1 MLMYYSST
9 VISTPSRQSI
19 LASREIWFEKIF
31 LVIFKPLISTTEFA
45 VHQVQ
50 MIFEVNNKLASMRAD
65 ILRNTAPSMPS
76 SRQSDRTTLRTP
88 YRRSSISV
96 RLSLLSKAERQD
108 KLKIFISN

>member
-9 VISTPSRQSI
+9 VISTPPRQSI
-19 LASREIWFEKIF
+19 PASREIWFEKIF

-50 MIFEVNNKLASMRAD
+50 MIFEVSNKLASMRAD

-76 SRQSDRTTLRTP
+76 SRQSDQ
-88 YRRSSISV
+88 RSS
-96 RLSLLSKAERQD
+96 LLLSKAERQD